1 MAMGKRTAK
10 QQELFVATT
19 ELARSPGHPFYE
31 KLNALLAEVGFDPW
45 LETRCESHYKNEN
58 PQGRKSIP
66 PGVYFRMILI
76 GYFEG
81 IDSEN
86 AIAWRCRD
94 SFSLRSFLGI
104 GPTEESPDRT
114 SLGKTK
120 KRLPIELF
128 EEVFQ
133 FVLKIV
139 VEKKLLSGKSVGV
152 DSTTLEANAAMKS
165 IVRRD
170 SGEDWR
176 AYITRL
182 MKEEGLIAA
191 DDKPS
196 DEDLRRFDKNRENK
210 TVSNND
216 WVSKTDPEAAIAR
229 MKDGTTHLAYKAEHV
244 VDLESDI
251 ILAATIHPANHGDM
265 QTMVDSVIQAQANLD
280 AVGCEQKIE
289 EVAADK
295 GYHSA
300 ANLELSDALDFR
312 TYIPEPKRKR
322 KCKHKHSCKC
332 KRQASH
338 FTEEELRAMQL
349 NRDRMGRAKG
359 KQLGRLR
366 SEKVER
372 SFAHVCDTGGGR
384 RSWSRGLMN
393 ATKNYLLR
401 VASHN
406 LGRMMFKLFGI
417 GKPRMI
423 FSICDLAHTLQLAW
437 LAMVRVVQLK
447 IAPQQFYCAH
457 SCRKIPS
464 QSIWEIAV

>member
-1 MAMGKRTAK
+1 MAMGKRKAK
-10 QQELFVATT
+10 QQELFIATT
-19 ELARSPGHPFYE
+19 QLARSPGHPFYE
-31 KLNALLAEVGFDPW
+31 KLNKLLAEAGFDTW
-45 LETRCESHYKNEN
+45 LESRCESYYENE
-58 PQGRKSIP
+58 QTRGRKSIP

-81 IDSEN
+81 IDSDSG
-86 AIAWRCRD
+86 IAWRCRD

-120 KRLPIELF
+120 KRLPIALF

-133 FVLKIV
+133 FVLKIAI
-139 VEKKLLSGKSVGV
+139 EKKLLSGKTVGV

-176 AYITRL
+176 AYIIRL
-182 MKEEGLIAA
+182 MKEDGVIA
-191 DDKPS
+191 DDDTPS
-196 DEDLRRFDKNRENK
+196 DDDLRRFDKNRENK
-210 TVSNND
+210 TVSNED
-216 WVSKTDPEAAIAR
+216 WVSPTDPEAAIAK

-251 ILAATIHPANHGDM
+251 ILAATVHPANHGDTR
-265 QTMVDSVIQAQANLD
+265 TMVDSVMEAQANLT
-280 AVGCEQKIE
+280 AAGCEQPIAE
-289 EVAADK
+289 IAADK

-300 ANLELSDALDFR
+300 ANIELSDSLDLR
-312 TYIPEPKRKR
+312 TYIPERKRKR
-322 KCKHKHSCKC
+322 KCK
-332 KRQASH
+332 RQQPCRCQTKSSD
-338 FTEEELRAMQL
+338 FTAEELRAVKL
-349 NRDRMGRAKG
+349 NRDRMTRAKG
-359 KQLGRLR
+359 KYLGRLR

-372 SFAHVCDTGGGR
+372 SFAQVCDTGGGR

-401 VASHN
+401 VAAHN
-406 LGRMMFKLFGI
+406 LGRIMLKLFGL

-423 FSICDLAHTLQLAW
+423 FSCCDLIHLFQLTWTAILGSLQLTTAHQLNNNSIRMCKLQS
-437 LAMVRVVQLK
+437 LAVCK
-447 IAPQQFYCAH
+447 IA
-457 SCRKIPS
+457 I
-464 QSIWEIAV
+464 